1 MDPASLFSMET
12 MSAAM
17 TNAPK
22 SIPVLSN
29 IVKLAT
35 DIRETT
41 ERVEVNRQQSE
52 RLSQRIDTLIG
63 FLAERDFSGRLT
75 DSMHLALNRFEN
87 FLQECLAFIST
98 FLETTWFKRVVNNRD
113 HEKKFLD
120 LNRELTQYSNDL
132 NFGIGLSNLKVIKD
146 HPEES
151 AHAAPK
157 ERPSQELSE
166 TEDNAT
172 YDPTRYEKPSP
183 VRIFFLLF
191 IKLLRSVCQTGLEKK
206 PSNARKHSLRIWNL
220 GIPVHSIQS
229 VVRHVPTSDRF

>member
-41 ERVEVNRQQSE
+41 ERVDINRQQCE

-75 DSMHLALNRFEN
+75 ESMHLALNRFET
-87 FLQECLAFIST
+87 FLQECLTFIST
-98 FLETTWFKRVVNNRD
+98 FLETTWFKRIVNNRD

-132 NFGIGLSNLKVIKD
+132 NFGIGLSNLRTVKD
-146 HPEES
+146 HPEDNS
-151 AHAAPK
+151 TVASKVRRNVAAT
-157 ERPSQELSE
+157 LSH
-166 TEDNAT
+166 T
-172 YDPTRYEKPSP
+172 
-183 VRIFFLLF
+183 LL
-191 IKLLRSVCQTGLEKK
+191 I
-206 PSNARKHSLRIWNL
+206 I
-220 GIPVHSIQS
+220 
-229 VVRHVPTSDRF
+229 